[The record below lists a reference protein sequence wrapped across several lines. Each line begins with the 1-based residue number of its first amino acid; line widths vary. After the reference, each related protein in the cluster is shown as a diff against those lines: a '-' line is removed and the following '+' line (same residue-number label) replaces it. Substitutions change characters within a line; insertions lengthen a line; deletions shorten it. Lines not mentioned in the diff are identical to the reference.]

1 MAFLIAF
8 EEALRW
14 TFPDSK
20 AVLAMLGW
28 TEDQFWAEVEFVE
41 KIFQTHTDQNENST
55 AIRLCHN
62 DLHPGKLKY
71 HWNRLKLI
79 EIYLQET

>member
-1 MAFLIAF
+1 
-8 EEALRW
+8 
-14 TFPDSK
+14 
-20 AVLAMLGW
+20 MLGW

-41 KIFQTHTDQNENST
+41 KILQTHTDQNENST